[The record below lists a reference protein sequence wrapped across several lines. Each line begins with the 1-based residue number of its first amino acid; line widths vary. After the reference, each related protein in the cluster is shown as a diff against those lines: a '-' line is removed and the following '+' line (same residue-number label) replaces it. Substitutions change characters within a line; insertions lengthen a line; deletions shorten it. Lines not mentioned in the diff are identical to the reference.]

1 MALLR
6 YQLACLAGRMIY
18 HLLRLTGRQASTLPG
33 RVTLLIDPEALA
45 ISARGRQ
52 ILCVTGTNGKTTSTS
67 VLARLLE
74 SGLPAGSRVLTNAFG
89 ANLTS
94 GMMTVLLQSK
104 AGDFVVLEAD
114 EAAFARAAASLKPQ
128 LILVTNIF
136 RDQLDRYGELDTVY
150 KLILKGC
157 LDAGQDTCRLVLG
170 ADDPH
175 VAALGSSSVHTTY
188 FGAQASECAPR
199 HQSGNM
205 TDAAHC
211 PVCGSLLT
219 YQGRSISHMGL
230 YRCPA
235 CDFSRPEPE
244 YRFRRQ
250 TAADTSAEA
259 AGSLELTYCRVAG
272 AQGPQPL
279 IFQEQL
285 TQLLPLR
292 LAGLYNAYNICGAV
306 AAALTFIPQMTLPQV
321 RAALEQVRPS
331 FGRLERISYGDK
343 SVCFILVKN
352 PTGME
357 QGLRLVSEA
366 KDAGGVIF
374 FLNNH
379 VNDGV
384 DISWIWDAPL
394 EQVRLPAMPVGAGG
408 QRRGDMALRLHYALG
423 DSVTIA
429 QSEDKLALVRQFLAQ
444 CKPGQCLYLLPNYTA
459 MLQLRQELA
468 PLLGYERRWDP
479 KQPRP
484 AAADPSRLTTARP
497 AVNTHAE
504 EKQDG
509 KVK

>member
-1 MALLR
+1 MTSLR

-18 HLLRLTGRQASTLPG
+18 HLLRLSGRQASTLPG
-33 RVTLLIDPEALA
+33 RVTLLLDPGALA
-45 ISARGRQ
+45 LSAQGRQ

-74 SGLPAGSRVLTNAFG
+74 TGLPKGSRVLTNAFG

-104 AGDFVVLEAD
+104 KGDYVVLEAD
-114 EAAFARAAASLKPQ
+114 EAAFAKAAASLKPQ

-150 KLILKGC
+150 KLILNGC
-157 LDAGQDTCRLVLG
+157 LEAGQTCRLVLG

-175 VAALGSSSVHTTY
+175 VAAIGSNSVHATY
-188 FGAQASECAPR
+188 FGAQDSECAPR

-219 YQGRSISHMGL
+219 YQGRSISHMGI

-244 YRFRRQ
+244 YLFRRQ
-250 TAADTSAEA
+250 ASAAAS

-272 AQGPQPL
+272 AQGPLPL
-279 IFQEQL
+279 MYRQQL
-285 TQLLPLR
+285 TQRLPLR
-292 LAGLYNAYNICGAV
+292 LEGLYNAYNISGAV
-306 AAALTFIPQMTLPQV
+306 AAALTLIPEMTLSQV
-321 RAALEQVRPS
+321 QGALQQVRPS
-331 FGRLERISYGDK
+331 FGRLERIRYGDK

-366 KDAGGVIF
+366 QDAGGVIF

-394 EQVRLPAMPVGAGG
+394 EQVKLPAMPVGASG
-408 QRRGDMALRLHYALG
+408 QRRADMALRLHYALG
-423 DSVTIA
+423 SGVKIE
-429 QSEDKLALVRQFLAQ
+429 QNEDMLALVRQFLEQ
-444 CKPGQCLYLLPNYTA
+444 CRPGQCLYLLPNYTA

-468 PLLGYERRWDP
+468 PLLGYQRRWDP
-479 KQPRP
+479 KQPAP
-484 AAADPSRLTTARP
+484 AGADPGSVTGAGTAAGP
-497 AVNTHAE
+497 QTEEAE
-504 EKQDG
+504 YGNAK
-509 KVK
+509 